1 MTLRVGTRASPLA
14 RIQADVVIQRLRA
27 GGIKAEAVPM
37 STRGDR
43 SLGGDL
49 STHVGQFVTG
59 LDAHLFNDNVD
70 LTVHSSKDVPIDL
83 NESVIQVALL
93 ERAPAFD
100 LLLFPAKHEHL
111 PSLEETLRDAE
122 TKVDAGDAF
131 SHLAEGAHVGTVS
144 VRRQA
149 SLLHHRPDVLPIA
162 IRGAIDTRMRRLSEG
177 RADALL
183 LAEAGLRRLLDHDA
197 LDAEHRQLRALRLN
211 LESWP
216 CAPGQG
222 AIAVHAA
229 RDSLLDLEALRG
241 LLDDATTSSAVREER
256 RILAELGGGCLSPVA
271 AFVDQGNANVAVAS
285 PDWRTSAARRRSPD
299 LRRWEGP
306 VQGFVPPSWSQPNT
320 ADDEGALRLI
330 TTASSSRLTDE
341 AALSNVTVVH
351 QQVLRFEHMTEG
363 WPKDIIPEGAP
374 RRTWPWL
381 LLSSPSAARM
391 VIEGLHLCP
400 DLARLPWAALGR
412 GTALAALERG
422 HTVAFCAEA
431 EDGASFAVAL
441 IDAFGADVPFLLPRS
456 DQARP
461 ALLEGLEAAGRQV
474 HAWTAYRTTQADV
487 EPIEVQASDVLLVT
501 SPSAIRAWRG
511 TGHAVPGHVLCMGEA
526 SERALR
532 EEAGF
537 QSTRVHRLH
546 GPSAEAL
553 RTWWRTHM
561 EDEAWT

>member
-1 MTLRVGTRASPLA
+1 
-14 RIQADVVIQRLRA
+14 
-27 GGIKAEAVPM
+27 
-37 STRGDR
+37 
-43 SLGGDL
+43 
-49 STHVGQFVTG
+49 
-59 LDAHLFNDNVD
+59 
-70 LTVHSSKDVPIDL
+70 
-83 NESVIQVALL
+83 
-93 ERAPAFD
+93 
-100 LLLFPAKHEHL
+100 
-111 PSLEETLRDAE
+111 
-122 TKVDAGDAF
+122 
-131 SHLAEGAHVGTVS
+131 
-144 VRRQA
+144 
-149 SLLHHRPDVLPIA
+149 
-162 IRGAIDTRMRRLSEG
+162 
-177 RADALL
+177 
-183 LAEAGLRRLLDHDA
+183 
-197 LDAEHRQLRALRLN
+197 
-211 LESWP
+211 
-216 CAPGQG
+216 
-222 AIAVHAA
+222 
-229 RDSLLDLEALRG
+229 
-241 LLDDATTSSAVREER
+241 
-256 RILAELGGGCLSPVA
+256 
-271 AFVDQGNANVAVAS
+271 
-285 PDWRTSAARRRSPD
+285 
-299 LRRWEGP
+299 
-306 VQGFVPPSWSQPNT
+306 
-320 ADDEGALRLI
+320 
-330 TTASSSRLTDE
+330 LTDE

-351 QQVLRFEHMTEG
+351 QQVLSFEHMTEG

-391 VIEGLHLCP
+391 IIEGLHLCP

-474 HAWTAYRTTQADV
+474 QAWTAYRTTQADV

>member
-14 RIQADVVIQRLRA
+14 RIQADAVIQRLRA
-27 GGIKAEAVPM
+27 GGIEAEAVPM

-149 SLLHHRPDVLPIA
+149 SLLHRRPDVLPIA

-285 PDWRTSAARRRSPD
+285 PNWRTSAARRRSPD

-306 VQGFVPPSWSQPNT
+306 VQGFVPPS
-320 ADDEGALRLI
+320 
-330 TTASSSRLTDE
+330 
-341 AALSNVTVVH
+341 
-351 QQVLRFEHMTEG
+351 
-363 WPKDIIPEGAP
+363 
-374 RRTWPWL
+374 
-381 LLSSPSAARM
+381 
-391 VIEGLHLCP
+391 
-400 DLARLPWAALGR
+400 
-412 GTALAALERG
+412 
-422 HTVAFCAEA
+422 
-431 EDGASFAVAL
+431 
-441 IDAFGADVPFLLPRS
+441 
-456 DQARP
+456 
-461 ALLEGLEAAGRQV
+461 
-474 HAWTAYRTTQADV
+474 
-487 EPIEVQASDVLLVT
+487 
-501 SPSAIRAWRG
+501 
-511 TGHAVPGHVLCMGEA
+511 
-526 SERALR
+526 
-532 EEAGF
+532 
-537 QSTRVHRLH
+537 
-546 GPSAEAL
+546 
-553 RTWWRTHM
+553 
-561 EDEAWT
+561 